1 MAAGEQQTID
11 MGASMETVEALE
23 IIDALNEVSDVLSM
37 AGQHVTFM
45 GTRVTSLDALPGQP
59 NLEGIDIYSCPR
71 GWFILFRTAAGPN
84 WCVAGSSAS
93 EAASS
98 IEDDALREPVL
109 AALERHG
116 LL

>member
-11 MGASMETVEALE
+11 MGASMETVEALD
-23 IIDALNEVSDVLSM
+23 IIDALNEVSDVTSM
-37 AGQHVTFM
+37 AGQQVTFI
-45 GTRVTSLDALPGQP
+45 GTQVASLDALPGQP
-59 NLEGIDIYSCPR
+59 NLEGVDVYSCPR
-71 GWFILFRTAAGPN
+71 GWFILFRTTAGPN

-93 EAASS
+93 EAAAL

-109 AALERHG
+109 HALERRG